1 MLYLIRHG
9 ETDWNREPGRC
20 QGWTDVPLNDT
31 GRQQAHELG
40 AALREGA
47 GGRASGRSGASADV
61 REGASADVREG
72 AAAGAHAIDLIV
84 SSHLVRCRETA
95 AILREELSGGAELG
109 GDAEAGGRAERS
121 GGRAD
126 ESGGAIPLTLDPRLA
141 ETFRGRWE
149 TRTFANIVA
158 TEPQEWCDYRE
169 HPENFRFPEGE
180 SLAEQQRRVLDAVRD
195 AALEVVTR
203 NQTVA
208 IVTHGGSIRL
218 VRCFLEG
225 LGIEAFHTM
234 GVGNA
239 GVVEITES
247 DVASRIERF
256 LAE

>member
-1 MLYLIRHG
+1 VLSLIRHG

-95 AILREELSGGAELG
+95 EIIREELSGGLKA
-109 GDAEAGGRAERS
+109 DGRTEGSS
-121 GGRAD
+121 GRTD

-195 AALEVVTR
+195 AALEAVTR

-239 GVVEITES
+239 VAVEITGS